1 MDSLVKS
8 ASTDIRSL
16 TINQEILLFDGV
28 CNLCNGAVQFILDHE
43 KPNSQLTFTSLQS
56 QTGQTLLQ
64 KFNLSTQQFDSL
76 VLVVGE
82 RFYTESTA
90 ALRLARK
97 LKRIWSWLYWL
108 IIIPKPIRDWGYKL
122 IARNRYKWF
131 GQKESCM
138 IPTPELKARFLD

>member
-8 ASTDIRSL
+8 ASTDICSL

-90 ALRLARK
+90 ALRLAQK
-97 LKRIWSWLYWL
+97 LKGIWSWLYWL
-108 IIIPKPIRDWGYKL
+108 IIIPKPIRDWGYRL